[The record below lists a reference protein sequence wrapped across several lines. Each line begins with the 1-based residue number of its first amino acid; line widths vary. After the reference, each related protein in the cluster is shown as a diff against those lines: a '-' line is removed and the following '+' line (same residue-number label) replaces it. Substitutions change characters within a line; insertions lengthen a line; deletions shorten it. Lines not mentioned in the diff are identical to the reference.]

1 MPADIYSGVPR
12 VTPRT
17 AALFLAACLPRTFG
31 QTAAVE
37 SKPHSCSFGSIPEQ
51 VQCATY
57 PVWENR
63 DRQAG
68 RRIPLNIV
76 VLPALSTPRAPDPLI
91 VLAGGPGQAATELI
105 DVFIR
110 NLELRSRR
118 DIVFIDQR
126 GTGGSNPLD
135 CDLYGKLSGTQ
146 RILAGPFPVNAVRAC
161 RQRLSAIAD
170 LTQYTTAASMDDV
183 DDVRRWLGYDMVN
196 LWGGSYG
203 TRAAQVYLRRHG
215 DHVRAAVLVGVLPV
229 DELVPLHQA
238 ATAERAVRILIDR
251 NRAQYP
257 NFEREFRAIF
267 NPTNPAT
274 LGLAEGL
281 RHSLYTD
288 DGADVPAIIHR
299 AATGDRG
306 PLEQRAIEAETALSS
321 LSIGL
326 NLSVTCAEDIPFLDD
341 ASVVRETA
349 GTFLGDLRVQ
359 RQRAA
364 CREWVRGAVPRDVH
378 EPVRSAVP
386 VLLLSGGRDP
396 VTPPSF
402 AEHVAASLSKSR
414 HIVFPESAHG
424 NLGDCGRRILASFI
438 ASAAPSAVN
447 AACAQVK

>member
-1 MPADIYSGVPR
+1 VSR
-12 VTPRT
+12 FTPS
-17 AALFLAACLPRTFG
+17 AAVLLLAAYLCPAPG
-31 QTAAVE
+31 ETAAVE
-37 SKPHSCSFGSIPEQ
+37 SKPHSCSVGGIAEP

-63 DRQAG
+63 ERQAG

-76 VLPALSTPRAPDPLI
+76 ILPALSTPRAPDPLI
-91 VLAGGPGQAATELI
+91 VLAGGPGQAASELI
-105 DVFIR
+105 GVFVR
-110 NLELRSRR
+110 NRELRLRR
-118 DIVFIDQR
+118 DILFIDQR
-126 GTGGSNPLD
+126 GTGGSNALD
-135 CDLYGKLSGTQ
+135 CDLYGNLSGTQ
-146 RILAGPFPVNAVRAC
+146 RNLAGPFPLNAVRAC
-161 RQRLSAIAD
+161 RQRLSSVAD
-170 LTQYTTAASMDDV
+170 LAQYTTAASMDDV
-183 DDVRRWLGYDMVN
+183 DDVRRWLGYDKVN

-215 DHVRAAVLVGVLPV
+215 EHVRTAVLVGVLPV

-238 ATAERAVRILIDR
+238 AAAERAVKILFER
-251 NRAQYP
+251 NRAQHP
-257 NFEREFRAIF
+257 AFEREFRAIL
-267 NPTNPAT
+267 NPTNPVT
-274 LGLAEGL
+274 LGLAEGI
-281 RHSLYTD
+281 RHSLYAD
-288 DGADVPAIIHR
+288 DGADLPALIHR

-306 PLEQRAIEAETALSS
+306 PLEQRAIEAETALST

-341 ASVVRETA
+341 ASIVRETA

-364 CREWVRGAVPRDVH
+364 CREWVRGVVPREVH

-396 VTPPSF
+396 VTPPAF
-402 AEHVAASLSKSR
+402 AEHVAATLANSR

-438 ASAAPSAVN
+438 ASAAPGAVN
-447 AACAQVK
+447 ASCAQVK